1 LYGQVGWLLALE
13 DPINVDGR
21 SAILVDKVRSIR
33 DQSALGDEATLEV
46 DRRQLVASR
55 KRDNETPVYNCQRA
69 R

>member
-1 LYGQVGWLLALE
+1 
-13 DPINVDGR
+13 
-21 SAILVDKVRSIR
+21 LVDKVRSIR